1 MCYIGFNPMCSRE
14 KSFFLFERLVRK
26 CSVDKIGDYSPL
38 ASNRKNNITV
48 TLKSSSVSAPT
59 KIFKTI

>member
-1 MCYIGFNPMCSRE
+1 MCSRE